1 MSQNTM
7 VSDSLKMARIAL
19 QPFMAEAIV
28 DMRFDDKEYSG
39 IGGIIEQEQHSNEN
53 GTIFQTLGYVRLII
67 SELPNRLP
75 QSGDVVQVKDANN
88 IEWVARVLTIV
99 RKDEAGASIRV
110 EYGER
115 YD

>member
-1 MSQNTM
+1 MSLTSQM
-7 VSDSLKMARIAL
+7 ISSAL
-19 QPFMAEAIV
+19 ASCRDALPCATITI
-28 DMRFDDKEYSG
+28 RFDDKDYSG
-39 IGGIIEQEQHSNEN
+39 IGGTIEQEQHSDEN

-67 SELPNRLP
+67 SELPDRLP
-75 QSGDVVQVKDANN
+75 KSGDVVQVKDANN

-99 RKDEAGASIRV
+99 RKDEARASIRV